1 MVSAMFNNL
10 RLAATASLSITVATA
25 LSAQGVNPASAPLAL
40 PNTTTS
46 LSAPLAV
53 SEKRSDDAINA
64 NATPSAKE
72 ESKEARDAKAIKPVE
87 KIPHIALILPLTSK
101 TFGRVADA
109 VKQGFIAGAN
119 ADGKNAPV
127 WRIYSADDD
136 TVSLTTQYRKATNDG
151 ATAIIGGVTRDGA
164 TIMVR
169 ESGLVPSLALNA
181 PTNPTANAGA
191 NATEADLPE
200 RFFYVSL
207 NLDWEARLAARA
219 AANDGLRR
227 VAVVTAGTPLARRVQ
242 ESFEKEWIR
251 LGGEIALRFAV
262 NIDTTDGTRVA
273 SAMEKATADVV
284 FLAADIKIARFAR
297 PYLPPGMPVFATS
310 MTIDPR
316 ADAVENLDLENVR
329 FMEMPW
335 FVQPDHPAVMAYS
348 KPSEPLPIDYER
360 LYALGIDAW
369 RLAQLVQRDPRAE
382 KSKSPPALDGVTG
395 RITLEGHQFV
405 RMLAAGEMRDGRP
418 ALFKPGE

>member
-1 MVSAMFNNL
+1 MVFAMVNHF
-10 RLAATASLSITVATA
+10 RWAAIASLSITVATA
-25 LSAQGVNPASAPLAL
+25 LSAQGVNPASAPPAL
-40 PNTTTS
+40 SRTITS
-46 LSAPLAV
+46 PSAPSAA
-53 SEKRSDDAINA
+53 SEKRADDAINA

-72 ESKEARDAKAIKPVE
+72 ESKEARDAKAVKPVE
-87 KIPHIALILPLTSK
+87 KFPHIALILPLASK
-101 TFGRVADA
+101 TFGKVADA

-119 ADGKNAPV
+119 ADGKNAPA
-127 WRIYSADDD
+127 WRIYATDDD
-136 TVSLTTQYRKATNDG
+136 TVSLTTQYRKATADG

-164 TIMVR
+164 AIMAK
-169 ESGLVPSLALNA
+169 ESGLLPSLALNA
-181 PTNPTANAGA
+181 PTIAAA
-191 NATEADLPE
+191 NATDAELPE

-242 ESFEKEWIR
+242 ESFEKEWLR
-251 LGGEIALRFAV
+251 LGGEIALRLAV
-262 NIDTTDGTRVA
+262 NIDTIDGTRVA
-273 SAMEKATADVV
+273 NAMEKATADVV
-284 FLAADIKIARFAR
+284 FLAAEIRVARFAR
-297 PYLPPGMPVFATS
+297 PYLPVGMPVFATS

-348 KPSEPLPIDYER
+348 KPTEPLPIDYER

-369 RLAQLVQRDPRAE
+369 RLAQWVQRDGQAD
-382 KSKSPPALDGVTG
+382 KSKSPPTLDGVTG
-395 RITLEGHQFV
+395 RITLDGHQFV

-418 ALFKPGE
+418 ALFKPSE

>member
-1 MVSAMFNNL
+1 MVFAMVNNF
-10 RLAATASLSITVATA
+10 RWAAIASLSITVATA
-25 LSAQGVNPASAPLAL
+25 LSAQGVNPASTPPVLSR
-40 PNTTTS
+40 TITS
-46 LSAPLAV
+46 SSAPSVA
-53 SEKRSDDAINA
+53 SEKRADDAINA

-72 ESKEARDAKAIKPVE
+72 ESKEARDAKAVKPVE
-87 KIPHIALILPLTSK
+87 KFPHIALILPLASK
-101 TFGRVADA
+101 TFGKVADA

-119 ADGKNAPV
+119 ADGKNAPA
-127 WRIYSADDD
+127 WRIYAADDD
-136 TVSLTTQYRKATNDG
+136 TVSLTTQYRKATADG

-164 TIMVR
+164 AIMAK
-169 ESGLVPSLALNA
+169 ESGLLPSLALNA
-181 PTNPTANAGA
+181 PTIAAA
-191 NATEADLPE
+191 NATDAELPE

-251 LGGEIALRFAV
+251 LGGEIALRLAV
-262 NIDTTDGTRVA
+262 NIDTTDGTRVTN
-273 SAMEKATADVV
+273 AMEKATADVV
-284 FLAADIKIARFAR
+284 FLAAEIRVARFAR
-297 PYLPPGMPVFATS
+297 PYLPVGMPVFATS

-348 KPSEPLPIDYER
+348 KPTEPLPIDYER

-369 RLAQLVQRDPRAE
+369 RLAQWVQRDGQAD
-382 KSKSPPALDGVTG
+382 KSKSPPTLDGVTG
-395 RITLEGHQFV
+395 RITLDGHQFV

-418 ALFKPGE
+418 ALFKPSE